1 MSWGNIKGNKVK
13 NIKVKRP
20 QSTTTDTNVIDNLF
34 ALALELNTT
43 NKINEN
49 ASPRCKKILECIV
62 ECSSDEVKPETSLEL
77 SNDAVYLSKVNGSKF
92 TFHSLLQAVVVLEDI
107 LQSKG
112 RRLEFKENQNLVD
125 FLNEITGCD
134 KNEIK
139 KYLIELTNSKKSLID
154 YFKSIGFNI
163 YDNGSGII
171 VFEEFG
177 C

>member
-1 MSWGNIKGNKVK
+1 MFWENIKGK
-13 NIKVKRP
+13 KVKRVDKP
-20 QSTTTDTNVIDNLF
+20 QSATTETNVIDNLF
-34 ALALELNTT
+34 ALALELITT

-77 SNDAVYLSKVNGSKF
+77 SNNAIYLSKVNGNKF
-92 TFHSLLQAVVVLEDI
+92 SFHSLLQDVVVLEDI

-112 RRLEFKENQNLVD
+112 KQLEFKKEQTPVD
-125 FLNEITGCD
+125 FLSEITGYD
-134 KNEIK
+134 KDEIK
-139 KYLIELTNSKKSLID
+139 SYLIELTNSKKSLMY